1 MKRLSILFVTLAA
14 PAFANDA
21 SAPVAGQALAPFN
34 ETYLCAGSRQ
44 LTVRYPAYVDAAREP
59 IALRW
64 RQQNYSLT
72 RVQSASGARYV
83 NRQLIWW
90 TKGDKGF
97 LTTRGGRM
105 MARDCQAQ

>member
-1 MKRLSILFVTLAA
+1 MKTFALISLLAL

-21 SAPVAGQALAPFN
+21 SAPVAGKGLVPFN
-34 ETYLCAGSRQ
+34 ETYLCKGSRQ

-59 IALRW
+59 IVLRW
-64 RQQNYSLT
+64 RQQNYALT

-105 MARDCQAQ
+105 MARDCLAQ